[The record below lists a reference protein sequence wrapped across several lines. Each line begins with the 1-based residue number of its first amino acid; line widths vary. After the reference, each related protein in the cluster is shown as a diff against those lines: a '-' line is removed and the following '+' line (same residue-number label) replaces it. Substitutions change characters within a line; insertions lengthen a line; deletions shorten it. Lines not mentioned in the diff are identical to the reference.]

1 MSALI
6 LAGTNDIIP
15 VQKAADPLA
24 SFCRQP
30 FRKQLPGDFFSA
42 VGGQKEA
49 GVTSRVNT
57 LSSERA
63 EIMEEAGP
71 PS

>member
-15 VQKAADPLA
+15 VQKATDPLA

-30 FRKQLPGDFFSA
+30 FRKQLPGGFFSV
-42 VGGQKEA
+42 VGDRKRQGSPL
-49 GVTSRVNT
+49 G
-57 LSSERA
+57 
-63 EIMEEAGP
+63 
-71 PS
+71 